1 MYFICHSFLLCII
14 IYAPMFNLRSFLPLF
29 HFSYTEEQKFID
41 YHFQTSP
48 IIEFSLQYHITL
60 MTMGTRPLR
69 EATLSLYGA
78 IGYY

>member
-1 MYFICHSFLLCII
+1 MYFTYHPFLLCII
-14 IYAPMFNLRSFLPLF
+14 IYASMLNFRSVLPLF
-29 HFSYTEEQKFID
+29 HFAYTAEQKFIG

-48 IIEFSLQYHITL
+48 VVGFSLQCHITL
-60 MTMGTRPLR
+60 MTMGKRPLR